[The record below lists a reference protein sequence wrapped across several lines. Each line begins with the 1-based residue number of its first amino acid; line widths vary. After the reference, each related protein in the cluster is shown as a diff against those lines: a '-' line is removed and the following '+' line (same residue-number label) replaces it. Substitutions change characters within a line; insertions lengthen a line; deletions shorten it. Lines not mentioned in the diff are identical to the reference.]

1 MSIGI
6 NEVKTKNRKTV
17 LIAGVIIQLCA
28 GILYMWSVFKP
39 AVKDYLSWDNGSAA
53 MVTSIMM
60 IGFVLGV
67 LVGGKALD
75 VYGARKAAVTGS
87 ILMAVGIFS
96 TAFVTP
102 GFPWMVYITYALI
115 GGFGVGMVYSSTVS
129 NVQKW
134 YFDKRGFATGVMV
147 GAFGFSMVIFAPIA
161 SYLLTAIGVPG
172 TFMALGTGF
181 LIVCVLS
188 SLMLSNPPE
197 GYTVKKDGAQVNV
210 GKSQKQYTTRE
221 MLGTKSFYLIFLSLF
236 FILPA
241 FFMLNPLL
249 MTLGLER
256 GLTKEMALFGVMLV
270 GIFSA
275 LGRLSIAWVSDKI
288 GRLGSIVLI
297 LAMTAVGVIAMIFAE
312 GVLFLV
318 SLSMIAMA
326 FGGAAGVYPTLTAD
340 HFGTKNLGVNYGLVT
355 LSLGASSLIFTMVN
369 NALSGNGDYTLSFI
383 IAAATCAISFV
394 LILLLRREKPV
405 TQTV

>member
-1 MSIGI
+1 
-6 NEVKTKNRKTV
+6 
-17 LIAGVIIQLCA
+17 
-28 GILYMWSVFKP
+28 
-39 AVKDYLSWDNGSAA
+39 
-53 MVTSIMM
+53 
-60 IGFVLGV
+60 
-67 LVGGKALD
+67 
-75 VYGARKAAVTGS
+75 
-87 ILMAVGIFS
+87 
-96 TAFVTP
+96 
-102 GFPWMVYITYALI
+102 
-115 GGFGVGMVYSSTVS
+115 
-129 NVQKW
+129 
-134 YFDKRGFATGVMV
+134 
-147 GAFGFSMVIFAPIA
+147 
-161 SYLLTAIGVPG
+161 
-172 TFMALGTGF
+172 
-181 LIVCVLS
+181 
-188 SLMLSNPPE
+188 
-197 GYTVKKDGAQVNV
+197 
-210 GKSQKQYTTRE
+210 

-275 LGRLSIAWVSDKI
+275 LGRLSIAWISDKI